1 MENIDYRYLK
11 AFLLTAEYSSFS
23 RAAELL
29 KIAQSAVSRQI
40 KLLEESVGEEL
51 IIRSSKK
58 VLLTAKGQK
67 LYMIAKGFDR
77 QTMDIFQKE
86 DARPLKIGV
95 LHGLLESW
103 LSPVLVKFYKKFDRN
118 IDIHISV
125 QPLLRQ
131 DIEQGLF
138 DVIFTTDNIQS
149 EIVSSRQLFEERMVL
164 ISKKEVNKKKLHE
177 KRWIVYGD
185 GDFMFKLSETKSP
198 CILTVD
204 SITTIVNLVKQDV
217 GVAVVPDHMVKKG
230 DNLIVTE
237 LPEFKTSNIYMATLN
252 YKTLPRYIDELF
264 GVVREFTDNS
274 SSDR

>member
-1 MENIDYRYLK
+1 METMDYRYLK
-11 AFLLTAEYSSFS
+11 AFLLTAEHSSFS
-23 RAAELL
+23 KAAELL

-58 VLLTAKGQK
+58 VLLTSKGQQ
-67 LYMIAKGFDR
+67 LYLAAKSFDR
-77 QTMDIFQKE
+77 QSMDIFQKE
-86 DARPLKIGV
+86 DARALKIGV

-103 LSPVLVKFYKKFDRN
+103 LTPVLTKFYKKYDRN

-185 GDFMFKLSETKSP
+185 GDFMYKLSETKSP
-198 CILTVD
+198 QIIRVD

-217 GVAVVPDHMVKKG
+217 GVAVVPDHVIKKT

-237 LPEFKTSNIYMATLN
+237 LPEFKASNIYMATLN
-252 YKTLPRYIDELF
+252 YKILPRYIDELF
-264 GVVREFTDNS
+264 GVIKDLTDNAQN
-274 SSDR
+274 DR

>member
-1 MENIDYRYLK
+1 METMDYRYLK
-11 AFLLTAEYSSFS
+11 AFLLTAEHSSFS
-23 RAAELL
+23 KAAEIL

-40 KLLEESVGEEL
+40 KLLEETVGEEL

-58 VLLTAKGQK
+58 VLLTAKGQQ
-67 LYMIAKGFDR
+67 LYLAAKSFDR
-77 QTMDIFQKE
+77 QSMDIFQKE

-103 LSPVLVKFYKKFDRN
+103 LTPVLTKFYKKYDRN

-185 GDFMFKLSETKSP
+185 GDFMYKLSETQSP
-198 CILTVD
+198 QIIRVD

-217 GVAVVPDHMVKKG
+217 GVAVVPDHVIKKN

-237 LPEFKTSNIYMATLN
+237 LPEFKASNIYMATLN

-264 GVVREFTDNS
+264 GVIKDLTDNAQ
-274 SSDR
+274 SDR

>member
-1 MENIDYRYLK
+1 MNNMDYRYLK
-11 AFLLTAEYSSFS
+11 AFLLTAEFSSFS
-23 RAAELL
+23 RAAEIL

-40 KLLEESVGEEL
+40 KLLEETLGEEL

-58 VLLTAKGQK
+58 VLLTAKGQQ
-67 LYMIAKGFDR
+67 LYLVAKSFDR
-77 QTMDIFQKE
+77 QTLDIFEKE
-86 DARPLKIGV
+86 DNRALKIGV

-103 LSPVLVKFYKKFDRN
+103 LNPVLVKFYKKFERN
-118 IDIHISV
+118 INIHISV
-125 QPLLRQ
+125 QPDLRR
-131 DIEQGLF
+131 DIEQGIF

-185 GDFMFKLSETKSP
+185 GDFMFKLSETKSQQ
-198 CILTVD
+198 IITVD

-217 GVAVVPDHMVKKG
+217 GVAVVPDHVIKRT

-237 LPEFKTSNIYMATLN
+237 LPEFKASKIYMATLN
-252 YKTLPRYIDELF
+252 YKNLPRYIDELL
-264 GVVREFTDNS
+264 GVVKEVTDNS
-274 SSDR
+274 ADDR

>member
-1 MENIDYRYLK
+1 METMDYRYLK
-11 AFLLTAEYSSFS
+11 AFLLTAEHSSFS
-23 RAAELL
+23 KAAELL

-58 VLLTAKGQK
+58 VLLTAKGQQ
-67 LYMIAKGFDR
+67 LYLAAKSFDR
-77 QTMDIFQKE
+77 QSMDIFQKE
-86 DARPLKIGV
+86 DARALKIGV

-103 LSPVLVKFYKKFDRN
+103 LTPVLTKFYKKYDRN

-185 GDFMFKLSETKSP
+185 GDFMYKLSETKSP
-198 CILTVD
+198 QIIRVD

-217 GVAVVPDHMVKKG
+217 GVAVVPDHVIKKT

-237 LPEFKTSNIYMATLN
+237 LPEFKASNIYMATLN
-252 YKTLPRYIDELF
+252 YKVLPRYINELF
-264 GVVREFTDNS
+264 GVIKDLTDNAQN
-274 SSDR
+274 DR